1 MKEILKILKILFIY
15 FVLTCEINAQVPFS
29 LSNSYHL
36 IPSNNSLL
44 SNSENLYII
53 FPDSSVKD
61 FVSLKYQ
68 MSKLNFSELAISS
81 VLFGKQVFD
90 DYYLSSGAGYFGFD
104 LMNELNVNM
113 ALSRNFGNVG
123 IGVNAQYNRIY
134 FKDFSNEN
142 LFAFDLFGK
151 IRFSKVDVGFLLNN
165 INRAHLSNYDKT
177 IPQRAVFSAGF
188 PILNNVKN
196 DFGAVLLLDYS
207 NAFFYSIKYEPFE
220 WFSMNAIYYSNPQ
233 EITAG
238 FLLTPLSKFKLMFYT
253 DYNPKFGYDLRFSN
267 AWEF

>member
-1 MKEILKILKILFIY
+1 MKEILKILIILFIY
-15 FVLTCEINAQVPFS
+15 FFLTYEINAQVPFS

-36 IPSNNSLL
+36 IPSNNSALL
-44 SNSENLYII
+44 NSENLYLI
-53 FPDSSVKD
+53 FPDSSVNN

-104 LMNELNVNM
+104 LMNELNVNL

-123 IGVNAQYNRIY
+123 LGVNAQYNRIY

-142 LFAFDLFGK
+142 LFIFDLFGK
-151 IRFSKVDVGFLLNN
+151 IRFSQVDFGFLLNN
-165 INRAHLSNYDKT
+165 INRAHFSNYDKT
-177 IPQRAVFSAGF
+177 IPQRAVFSVGF
-188 PILNNVKN
+188 PIFDKVKN

-207 NAFFYSIKYEPFE
+207 NAFFYSIKYEPFD
-220 WFSMNAIYYSNPQ
+220 WFAMNAIYYSDPQ

-238 FLLTPLSKFKLMFYT
+238 LSLSPINQLSLNFYT
-253 DYNPKFGYDLRFSN
+253 DYNPIFGYDLRFSST
-267 AWEF
+267 WEF